1 MESREVSSFTRVE
14 TKLISRTH
22 TELLELVSTLADSA
36 AHALDRGSRF
46 LDYHLTQTQVRLPV
60 EFWKRADEPV
70 MDLPSYTHT
79 TASCFLQASH
89 GVSYQKRIYTTP
101 CPVVLA

>member
-1 MESREVSSFTRVE
+1 VR

-22 TELLELVSTLADSA
+22 SKLLELVSNLADPA
-36 AHALDRGSRF
+36 AHALDGGSRF
-46 LDYHLTQTQVRLPV
+46 LNYHLTQVEVRLSV
-60 EFWKRADEPV
+60 EFWKGADEPV

-101 CPVVLA
+101 SPVVLV